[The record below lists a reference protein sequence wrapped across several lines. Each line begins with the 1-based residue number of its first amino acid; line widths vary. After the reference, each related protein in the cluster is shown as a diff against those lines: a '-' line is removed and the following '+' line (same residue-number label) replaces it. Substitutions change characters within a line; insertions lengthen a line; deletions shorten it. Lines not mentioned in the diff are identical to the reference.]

1 MGNTSPAAAI
11 PRLIKSQGTASRNMP
26 ARPPLTQPAAA
37 SNPEIA
43 VEDPAMMEGAFICVS

>member
-1 MGNTSPAAAI
+1 MSPAAAI
-11 PRLIKSQGTASRNMP
+11 TRLINSQGTASRNML

-43 VEDPAMMEGAFICVS
+43 VEDPAIMEGSDIWVS